1 MMQSKAKKKAFVGR
15 GQRDVVFLALT
26 CLQSFQ
32 FRELSLAK
40 FQGHTANSPGNSR
53 PLPPHLVT
61 HYVTGI
67 VLLTC

>member
-1 MMQSKAKKKAFVGR
+1 MMQSKAKKKALVGR
-15 GQRDVVFLALT
+15 GDVVFLALT

-53 PLPPHLVT
+53 LLPPHSVP
-61 HYVTGI
+61 HCVTGI